1 MRNFILFLCF
11 FLASVVTTLAQ
22 HDGPFTPRSGGGLL
36 SGHFHYQSYSQIQQL
51 DTSNPQ
57 NLLRPV
63 THMSFRFM
71 AEYGALDRLTLFV
84 MLPVNI
90 VSTGK
95 ELNTGADFTDTL
107 RSGTV
112 TGLGNVEAGVKYKFY
127 NKKWLLAASLR
138 SELKTGTYDN
148 GTGLRTANDAWGFIP
163 MVHLGRSWKE
173 KYYLFADLGGCYRTD
188 NYSGDWRIQLE
199 GGARLFNALWLRG
212 AIHSRRSF
220 YNGKF
225 EKENNLQTSLF
236 VNNQEWL
243 MLNARIDYQHPI
255 GFGIQAGISGYFLGN
270 NIAATPMF
278 YGGVYYKWNYD
289 YGEADTY
296 RIERKNN

>member
-1 MRNFILFLCF
+1 MRYFLSFLFFFI
-11 FLASVVTTLAQ
+11 SVVSASAQ
-22 HDGPFTPRSGGGLL
+22 HNGPFTPRYGGGLL
-36 SGHFHYQSYSQIQQL
+36 SGHFHYQSYSRIQQL

-71 AEYGALDRLTLFV
+71 AEYGALDRLTLFI
-84 MLPVNI
+84 MLPINI
-90 VSTGK
+90 VSTSA
-95 ELNTGADFTDTL
+95 EINTGADFYDTL
-107 RSGTV
+107 KSGSI
-112 TGLGNVEAGVKYKFY
+112 TGLGNVEAGVKFKFY
-127 NKKWLLAASLR
+127 HNKWLLAASLR

-163 MVHLGRSWKE
+163 MLHVGRSWKE
-173 KYYLFADLGGCYRTD
+173 KYYVFADLGGCYRTD

-199 GGARLFNALWLRG
+199 GGAHFFNALWLRA
-212 AIHSRRSF
+212 AIYSRRSF

-243 MLNARIDYQHPI
+243 MLNARIDYQHPV
-255 GFGIQAGISGYFLGN
+255 GLGIQAGISWYFLGN